1 MSNKV
6 SKQPPPTN
14 IPINNQNPSININ
27 INTNTN
33 TNQNV
38 KLIDN
43 DPRRQLFQQYSGGQ
57 NFQYN
62 NIIQPNIKIN

>member
-6 SKQPPPTN
+6 SKIPPSTN
-14 IPINNQNPSININ
+14 IPINNQNPNI
-27 INTNTN
+27 N

-43 DPRRQLFQQYSGGQ
+43 GDPRRQLFQQYSGGQ
-57 NFQYN
+57 IFQYN
-62 NIIQPNIKIN
+62 NMNQPNIKIN